1 MDLRASVRGALKIQN
16 TLSQSSQ
23 LKSTFDSL
31 CKLQSLLKEEYC
43 LKEHCNSFI

>member
-1 MDLRASVRGALKIQN
+1 MDLRSLLRGGVKTQN
-16 TLSQSSQ
+16 VSSQ
-23 LKSTFDSL
+23 PKSTFDSL